1 MHPAK
6 IEIDKLVTLKYPP
19 NKPIDLLPIM
29 NNKLLYKNEQKSQNI
44 EKWRYDMNN
53 PHGFQPTTNN

>member
-6 IEIDKLVTLKYPP
+6 IEIDRLVTLKYPP

-29 NNKLLYKNEQKSQNI
+29 NNKLLY
-44 EKWRYDMNN
+44 
-53 PHGFQPTTNN
+53 